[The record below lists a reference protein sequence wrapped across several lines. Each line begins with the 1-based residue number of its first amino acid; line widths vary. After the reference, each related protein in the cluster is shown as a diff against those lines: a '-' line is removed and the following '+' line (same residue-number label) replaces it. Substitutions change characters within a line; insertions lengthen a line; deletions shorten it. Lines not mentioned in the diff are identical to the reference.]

1 MMGPKQQSEAKLF
14 HYGVNLE
21 NRVRGNNPLRAI
33 KRTVNFRFVRQ
44 RVMKFYGRDGHQSE
58 DPIVIMKLML
68 LLFMD
73 NVSSER
79 DLMRIVGERLDYLW
93 FLDFDLDDE
102 IPNHSILSK
111 ARKRWGSE
119 VFEELFIGIVRQCL
133 EAGLVDGRKIHMDG
147 SFVRANASLDSVT
160 TGPAVLI
167 DALRQVYRR
176 EAEKLEDPDP
186 DGGRTATTM
195 VSSTD
200 PDATMSRKNATD
212 PARLRYKH
220 HRAVDDQCGVI
231 TAIETTA
238 GNVVENHKLIAL
250 VEQHEANTGGKVGVV
265 VADAQYGTNDNFA
278 ACQQRQIRSHM
289 KDLRSTFDHH
299 EKRGIFQQ
307 TDFRYDE
314 QTQTYVCPAGETLKR
329 AKTIERGFYIFRS
342 NAKVCAQCKLR
353 SRCMT
358 SEKHVRKLK
367 RHVAHEQVER
377 GRAES
382 HSGWAR
388 RDRRRRKHL
397 MEGSFAD
404 AANRHGFKRA
414 RWRRLHNQRIQDLL
428 IATCQNIRILVH
440 NGRTKPAASMK
451 AVMPA
456 EAPAEASF
464 VGSFAVAGIVV
475 PPTRD

>member
-1 MMGPKQQSEAKLF
+1 MIGPTQQSKPKLF
-14 HYGVNLE
+14 LYGVNLE
-21 NRVRGNNPLRAI
+21 KRVRSNNPLRAV
-33 KRTVNFRFVRQ
+33 KAAVDFGFVRR
-44 RVMKFYGRDGHQSE
+44 RVAIFYGRDGHESE

-79 DLMRIVGERLDYLW
+79 DLMRIVAERLDYLW
-93 FLDFDLDDE
+93 FLDLDLDDE

-176 EAEKLEDPDP
+176 EAEKLEDPDS

-200 PDATMSRKNATD
+200 PDATMSRKNAAD

-238 GNVVENHKLIAL
+238 GNVVENHKLMAL
-250 VEQHEANTGGKVGVV
+250 VEQHEANTRRKVGWWLPMRNTEPTTTSLPVSNV
-265 VADAQYGTNDNFA
+265 RFA
-278 ACQQRQIRSHM
+278 
-289 KDLRSTFDHH
+289 
-299 EKRGIFQQ
+299 
-307 TDFRYDE
+307 
-314 QTQTYVCPAGETLKR
+314 
-329 AKTIERGFYIFRS
+329 
-342 NAKVCAQCKLR
+342 
-353 SRCMT
+353 
-358 SEKHVRKLK
+358 
-367 RHVAHEQVER
+367 
-377 GRAES
+377 
-382 HSGWAR
+382 
-388 RDRRRRKHL
+388 
-397 MEGSFAD
+397 
-404 AANRHGFKRA
+404 
-414 RWRRLHNQRIQDLL
+414 
-428 IATCQNIRILVH
+428 
-440 NGRTKPAASMK
+440 RT
-451 AVMPA
+451 
-456 EAPAEASF
+456 
-464 VGSFAVAGIVV
+464 
-475 PPTRD
+475 

>member
-1 MMGPKQQSEAKLF
+1 MGMMGPKQQSEAKLF

-79 DLMRIVGERLDYLW
+79 DLMRIVAERLDYLW
-93 FLDFDLDDE
+93 FLDLDLDDE

-147 SFVRANASLDSVT
+147 SFVRANASQDSVT

-167 DALRQVYRR
+167 NALRQVYRR
-176 EAEKLEDPDP
+176 EAEKLEDPDS

-200 PDATMSRKNATD
+200 PDATMSRKNAAD

-238 GNVVENHKLIAL
+238 GNVVENHKLMAL
-250 VEQHEANTGGKVGVV
+250 VEQHEANTRRKVGVV

-314 QTQTYVCPAGETLKR
+314 QTQSYVCPAGETLKR

-342 NAKVCAQCKLR
+342 NAKVCGQCQLR

-367 RHVAHEQVER
+367 RHVAHEQVEK

-456 EAPAEASF
+456 EALLLVLLPQL
-464 VGSFAVAGIVV
+464 G
-475 PPTRD
+475 